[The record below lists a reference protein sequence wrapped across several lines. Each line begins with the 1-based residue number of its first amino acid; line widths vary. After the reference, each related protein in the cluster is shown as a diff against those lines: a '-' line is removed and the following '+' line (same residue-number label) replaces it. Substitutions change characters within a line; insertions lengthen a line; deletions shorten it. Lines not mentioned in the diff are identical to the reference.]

1 MKIGIKTFADE
12 IGYELV
18 SKAGGYADFVEIMP
32 VPDKEYKHFGNF
44 NLEFRVHAPHQG
56 FGADPAD
63 RNSWDRTEHC
73 IRIAQEAAD
82 FFHSPTII
90 VHPGIYHGDDSIA
103 NAINCLTHF
112 NDGRL
117 LIENLPAEVPNEGRY
132 ICSTAKEARQFIE
145 TLGCGLCLDFE
156 HATQTGYVLGKG
168 YKPVIAEFLKLNPAY
183 FHINGGYTKTFEM
196 HKSLF
201 EGDFDIP
208 FFIGCIPADSI
219 VVLETPQNA
228 EVMQEEIKF
237 LKSIFGKINGDT
249 K

>member
-32 VPDKEYKHFGNF
+32 VPDKEYKQFGNF
-44 NLEFRVHAPHQG
+44 NLEFRVHAPHQD
-56 FGADPAD
+56 FGMDPAD
-63 RNSWDRTEHC
+63 RSLWTRTEQC
-73 IRIAQEAAD
+73 IRLAKEAAD

-90 VHPGIYHGDDSIA
+90 VHPGIYHGTESIA
-103 NAINCLTHF
+103 NAINCLTRF
-112 NDGRL
+112 NDSRF
-117 LIENLPAEVPNEGRY
+117 LIENLPAEVPNEGKY

-145 TLGCGLCLDFE
+145 ALGCGLCLDFE
-156 HATQTGYVLGKG
+156 HASQTGYTTNLSYMQIIK
-168 YKPVIAEFLKLNPAY
+168 EFLKLNPFY
-183 FHINGGYTKTFEM
+183 FHINGGYTKEFIM

-208 FFIGCIPADSI
+208 FFIGCIPQDSI

-228 EVMQEEIKF
+228 EVMQKEIKF
-237 LKSIFGKINGDT
+237 LKSIFGKIGSN
-249 K
+249 